1 MFPHNIEIAYC
12 CGVTSPYL
20 YVFITILWRKVADL
34 RFGIWFGQIGIWYCL
49 TAKSQIFGKAYLN
62 YMVLG
67 YGSWTT
73 ISLRKLI
80 LLDGSNDQI
89 VNTIAQQNTDI
100 YKKANK
106 DMKTMYFEKYTRLN
120 KIVKLGK
127 YSYYMQKI

>member
-1 MFPHNIEIAYC
+1 MH
-12 CGVTSPYL
+12 TSTNTRLNGLTSAAIRIRNLDCHQNLIICSLAHCQPSL
-20 YVFITILWRKVADL
+20 KISCKSVRKFLRKVAN
-34 RFGIWFGQIGIWYCL
+34 RQ
-49 TAKSQIFGKAYLN
+49 
-62 YMVLG
+62 
-67 YGSWTT
+67 TT

-80 LLDGSNDQI
+80 LLDESNDQI
-89 VNTIAQQNTDI
+89 VNTIAQQNADI